1 MQVRFP
7 GHPEMQDRRVYTRGN
22 AGVFFALHGEVG
34 DWGGKL
40 PV

>member
-7 GHPEMQDRRVYTRGN
+7 GHPEMQGRWVYTCGN